1 MIPRDPQ
8 FNADIG
14 PLLATGY
21 TWNYQEAAENVCS
34 QLISR
39 LTS

>member
-21 TWNYQEAAENVCS
+21 TWNYEEAADMVCS
-34 QLISR
+34 QLIAR
-39 LTS
+39 LTG